1 MPHPLSI
8 SCARPDES
16 GRPNRCSEIRTEL
29 QEVTA
34 LYPIRDEVRGDL
46 FTYIVWCDRHHRYTF
61 PHYLSPATY
70 EQHILPELI
79 AA

>member
-1 MPHPLSI
+1 MPHPPPI
-8 SCARPDES
+8 SRAPPDES
-16 GRPNRCSEIRTEL
+16 GRPNRWSEIRTEL
-29 QEVTA
+29 QVTA

-70 EQHILPELI
+70 GQHILPELI